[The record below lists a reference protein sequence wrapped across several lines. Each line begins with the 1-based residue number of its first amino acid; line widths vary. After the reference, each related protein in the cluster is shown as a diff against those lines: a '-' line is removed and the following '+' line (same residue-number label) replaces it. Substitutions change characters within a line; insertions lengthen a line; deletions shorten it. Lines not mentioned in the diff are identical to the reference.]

1 MPPQSLLMLAAWC
14 HLTICSF
21 SVRPSRMKSDREE
34 GVSNITQCA
43 EQGGTQFAAVLLS
56 IPSPLLAGAA
66 NSA

>member
-1 MPPQSLLMLAAWC
+1 
-14 HLTICSF
+14 
-21 SVRPSRMKSDREE
+21 MKSDREE